1 MNVNQSSVMRVLR
14 AALFGFVLFLI
25 GYMIPHPGALATTD
39 PQPTINSVPG
49 GFTATGQV
57 TINTGAW
64 PCATAATCSFYL
76 SVQATAAP
84 TAPSCSAPSN
94 CGPFG
99 SQKQSFA
106 ITYTDTAGN
115 NLAGTSPLYV
125 YGTLSASK

>member
-57 TINTGAW
+57 TINTANL
-64 PCATAATCSFYL
+64 TCTGNL
-76 SVQATAAP
+76 T
-84 TAPSCSAPSN
+84 SCSYPLTIQARTMSGNSTCTTTPCTAFNSN
-94 CGPFG
+94 SANFTVTWYDQNGATPW
-99 SQKQSFA
+99 SP
-106 ITYTDTAGN
+106 
-115 NLAGTSPLYV
+115 SPLYAS
-125 YGTLSASK
+125 GTLGQ